1 MDYIVCVQKS
11 IDYIEDNL
19 KSEVS
24 LSECARVAG
33 FSIYHYYRV
42 FGAFVGMPV
51 MEYVRKRKLAWALT
65 DLQKK
70 RRIIDIAM
78 DYGFGSERAFSRAF
92 KKEYGRSPG
101 KYRDQTDYRTI
112 PAKLT
117 LKSFKENHLNGG
129 VIMEPK
135 IIKKPAFKVTGF
147 ERKTTNIGGVN
158 YRELPQFWDRYFA
171 ENWAKILRGRIKP
184 VQDTDLGLCFPGGM
198 EKGEFSYVIGVE
210 VADFNDIPEEM
221 FRGEVPAATY
231 AVFTTPP
238 AERLGGGFSKVIQRT
253 WDYVFAE
260 WFPNSGYEFDDKS
273 KIDFEL
279 YDERAQGDHG
289 IQIDIY
295 VPVVKKR

>member
-1 MDYIVCVQKS
+1 
-11 IDYIEDNL
+11 
-19 KSEVS
+19 
-24 LSECARVAG
+24 
-33 FSIYHYYRV
+33 
-42 FGAFVGMPV
+42 
-51 MEYVRKRKLAWALT
+51 
-65 DLQKK
+65 
-70 RRIIDIAM
+70 
-78 DYGFGSERAFSRAF
+78 
-92 KKEYGRSPG
+92 
-101 KYRDQTDYRTI
+101 
-112 PAKLT
+112 
-117 LKSFKENHLNGG
+117 
-129 VIMEPK
+129 MEPK
-135 IIKKPAFKVTGF
+135 IIKKSAFKVTGF

-171 ENWAKILRGRIKP
+171 ENWAKILHGRIKP
-184 VQDTDLGLCFPGGM
+184 VQDADLGLCFPGGM

-210 VADFNDIPEEM
+210 VGDFNDIPAEM

-238 AERLGGGFSKVIQRT
+238 AEREGGGFSKVIQKT

-295 VPVVKKR
+295 VPVVKRDSEGNSSSLHKGRENKGRGIHWVEIKTPLCSCRGEFWQCFGLSDEISLL

>member
-92 KKEYGRSPG
+92 KKEYGRSRVSIATKQIIGRYP
-101 KYRDQTDYRTI
+101 
-112 PAKLT
+112 
-117 LKSFKENHLNGG
+117 LN
-129 VIMEPK
+129 
-135 IIKKPAFKVTGF
+135 
-147 ERKTTNIGGVN
+147 
-158 YRELPQFWDRYFA
+158 
-171 ENWAKILRGRIKP
+171 
-184 VQDTDLGLCFPGGM
+184 
-198 EKGEFSYVIGVE
+198 
-210 VADFNDIPEEM
+210 
-221 FRGEVPAATY
+221 
-231 AVFTTPP
+231 
-238 AERLGGGFSKVIQRT
+238 
-253 WDYVFAE
+253 
-260 WFPNSGYEFDDKS
+260 
-273 KIDFEL
+273 
-279 YDERAQGDHG
+279 
-289 IQIDIY
+289 
-295 VPVVKKR
+295 